1 MEKNNDLLNSL
12 TLTFVAQM
20 DAAMEIA
27 NKISQHSNESEL
39 SPDSLISGL
48 VYRLMVP
55 MTDDEMKT

>member
-27 NKISQHSNESEL
+27 NKISQEIPLDEL
-39 SPDSLISGL
+39 TKL
-48 VYRLMVP
+48 
-55 MTDDEMKT
+55 

>member
-39 SPDSLISGL
+39 S
-48 VYRLMVP
+48 
-55 MTDDEMKT
+55 K